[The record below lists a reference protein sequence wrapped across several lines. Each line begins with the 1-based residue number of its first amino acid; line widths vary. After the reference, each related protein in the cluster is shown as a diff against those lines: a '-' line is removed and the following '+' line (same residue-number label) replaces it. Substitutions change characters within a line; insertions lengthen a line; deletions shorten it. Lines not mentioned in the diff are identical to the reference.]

1 MTKHYAETQW
11 RGSLYNALR
20 AAPDGVA
27 GFCAWAAEFRDRR
40 IAPKTLYKRLDGSDP
55 AERMTIE
62 DAELITEYLLRH
74 CTTRERAR
82 SWIVALAANHDLA
95 VVELDVPPP
104 VAGWPC
110 EIAAIMEKGFTLSE
124 QGGVLSGMLAGALR
138 DRKITVG
145 EAADIRCQAHA
156 EIRMLLRLV
165 RNVERAAEQGATLA
179 SVGSEE

>member
-11 RGSLYNALR
+11 RGALYNALR

-27 GFCAWAAEFRDRR
+27 GFCSWAAEFRERK
-40 IAPKTLYKRLDGSDP
+40 IASKTLYKRLDGSDP

-74 CTTRERAR
+74 CTTRSRAR
-82 SWIVALAANHDLA
+82 TWIVALAAQHDLA
-95 VVELDVPPP
+95 AIELDAPPS
-104 VAGWPC
+104 AGGWPC
-110 EIAAIMEKGFTLSE
+110 EITAIMEKGFTLSE

-138 DRKITVG
+138 DRQISAH
-145 EAADIRCQAHA
+145 EAEGIRGQAHA

-179 SVGSEE
+179 TIGSDE